1 MTHSANLTPFLA
13 AGICRAW
20 TPPTRLRARNPAR
33 PGVNYAR
40 GDLIVVTMK
49 EGSER
54 GVDRVDIRGKVDGI
68 QLEPTAETAALPD
81 SAQ

>member
-1 MTHSANLTPFLA
+1 SGGRKRSLLSRIEARRSAQSYHLEPSPKF
-13 AGICRAW
+13 
-20 TPPTRLRARNPAR
+20 PAR

-49 EGSER
+49 ETPGR